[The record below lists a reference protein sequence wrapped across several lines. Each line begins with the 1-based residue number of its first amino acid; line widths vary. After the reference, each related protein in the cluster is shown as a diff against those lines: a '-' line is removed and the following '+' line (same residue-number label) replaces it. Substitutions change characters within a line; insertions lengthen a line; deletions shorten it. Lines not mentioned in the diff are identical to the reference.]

1 MDFRLVAALAAA
13 ALLFGTFEA
22 GAQTPRRKPPV
33 QTFQQGGV
41 GCYWYRER
49 YFCARY
55 CYLEVDGKR
64 YCVDREREARS
75 QAAEPDHDSM
85 RVSRRAYS
93 GAK

>member
-1 MDFRLVAALAAA
+1 MDFRFVVALAGVLP
-13 ALLFGTFEA
+13 LLGAFEA
-22 GAQTPRRKPPV
+22 QAQTPRRKPPV

-41 GCYWYRER
+41 GCYWYRGR

-75 QAAEPDHDSM
+75 QAAELEPDD
-85 RVSRRAYS
+85 RRFSRRSPS
-93 GAK
+93 GTK